1 MDSPLFHNSTSD
13 YITRAYQ
20 KVICL
25 MLYVNQPVFYVN
37 QGWACFF
44 YYKGKPYA
52 SHTVFI
58 SYILCG

>member
-1 MDSPLFHNSTSD
+1 
-13 YITRAYQ
+13 
-20 KVICL
+20 

-44 YYKGKPYA
+44 YKGKPYASKGKPYA

-58 SYILCG
+58 SYILWG

>member
-1 MDSPLFHNSTSD
+1 
-13 YITRAYQ
+13 
-20 KVICL
+20 

>member
-1 MDSPLFHNSTSD
+1 
-13 YITRAYQ
+13 
-20 KVICL
+20 

-44 YYKGKPYA
+44 YKVKPYA

-58 SYILCG
+58 SYILWG